1 MYISVYWNCFS
12 LSGKHIL
19 VDVLIACVQLQPIL
33 CIAVVF
39 DVSSFFLFYFFS
51 FFIYTKVRAAFN
63 KTQLHM
69 NWSCFLLN
77 AAHSQLE
84 LRLINAAPISSAF
97 FFFLLYTPKPW
108 QVILSNAASALVELR
123 LCKMQLKH
131 DFQAAFLSNAA
142 PKRSSMLRFL

>member
-1 MYISVYWNCFS
+1 MYISGYWNCFS

-19 VDVLIACVQLQPIL
+19 VDVLVASVQLQLVL

-39 DVSSFFLFYFFS
+39 DVSSFFLFSFFS

-69 NWSCFLLN
+69 FWSCFLLN

-84 LRLINAAPISSAF
+84 LRLINAAPISSPF
-97 FFFLLYTPKPW
+97 FFFSIYPKAAAW
-108 QVILSNAASALVELR
+108 TISNAASALVELR
-123 LCKMQLKH
+123 LAKTQLK
-131 DFQAAFLSNAA
+131 QAGGAAFV
-142 PKRSSMLRFL
+142 